1 MMSNSNSTK
10 NTSSSSYTFE
20 DSLSKLGVKLDDFIN
35 TISLNPN
42 SNPTEN
48 NKDDDKIIVKNEI
61 LSIFNKSKLYPNRFA
76 ELLVTSNIY
85 IENEK
90 MGDWTNLKINEVEEN
105 MYNMKHE
112 IDKPDNKNN
121 AIEYTNIITQ
131 KLEDKK

>member
-10 NTSSSSYTFE
+10 NTSSYTFE
-20 DSLSKLGVKLDDFIN
+20 DALSKLGVKIDDFIN

-48 NKDDDKIIVKNEI
+48 DKDSDKIIVKNEI

-76 ELLVTSNIY
+76 EVLVTSNIY

-105 MYNMKHE
+105 MYNTKHE
-112 IDKPDNKNN
+112 LDNPDNNKKN

-131 KLEDKK
+131 KLKDEK